1 MAKEAGTLEE
11 VGRRFKGAR
20 RALVERHLET
30 LRILAE
36 VRVTQDGRYHAA
48 EPVAEVAP

>member
-1 MAKEAGTLEE
+1 VEE
-11 VGRRFKGAR
+11 VASRFRGAR

-36 VRVTQDGRYHAA
+36 VRARPDGRYHAA
-48 EPVAEVAP
+48 GLAAETV